1 MTGARPGTA
10 PPDTTPRAPGG
21 APAVNEPPPG
31 AVTATIQL
39 RWADTDQYGHVNN
52 VTWLRYVEEARART
66 FGFSDQPEAANP
78 TRPPVLA
85 VLGPDTFTM
94 TAAVRMEYIGELAY
108 HAQSIVADVWLSR
121 IGSKSIDMAFRFTD
135 EARTTTY
142 VLAQVTQV
150 VCDMATRRPR
160 ALTEAEREALQP
172 YCGNPLTF
180 R

>member
-1 MTGARPGTA
+1 MTGTRPGSA
-10 PPDTTPRAPGG
+10 PPDTTSRAAG
-21 APAVNEPPPG
+21 APPTVDAPPAG
-31 AVTATIQL
+31 AVTTTIQL

-66 FGFSDQPEAANP
+66 FGFSDQPEAASP
-78 TRPPVLA
+78 AQPPVLA
-85 VLGPDTFTM
+85 VLGPGTFTM
-94 TAAVRMEYIGELAY
+94 TAAVRLEYVHELAY
-108 HAQSIVADVWLSR
+108 HAQSIRADVWLSR

-150 VCDMATRRPR
+150 VCDVVTRRPR
-160 ALTEAEREALQP
+160 ALTAAEREALQP
-172 YCGNPLTF
+172 YCGDPLTF

>member
-1 MTGARPGTA
+1 MTAARPA
-10 PPDTTPRAPGG
+10 EVPPDPTLPGAG
-21 APAVNEPPPG
+21 PGINEPPAG
-31 AVTATIQL
+31 AITVAIQV

-66 FGFSDQPEAANP
+66 FGFSDQPAAANP
-78 TRPPVLA
+78 ARPPVLA

-94 TAAVRMEYIGELAY
+94 TAAARLEYAGELAY
-108 HAQSIVADVWLSR
+108 HAQSILADVWLSR
-121 IGSKSIDMAFRFTD
+121 IGSKSIDMAVRFTD

-150 VCDMATRRPR
+150 VCDGATRRPR
-160 ALTEAEREALQP
+160 ALTAAERTALQP

>member
-21 APAVNEPPPG
+21 APAVNEPPAG
-31 AVTATIQL
+31 AVTASIQL